1 MKISKRFV
9 HVIQTTTYQKN
20 TKIITGMGL
29 FLTPDMANVKTQFF
43 KELCSLVCNFSPR
56 IKNRSGSISLDIRA
70 TKSGFLKLLLVAHY
84 YE

>member
-20 TKIITGMGL
+20 AKIITGMGL

-43 KELCSLVCNFSPR
+43 KELCSLVCNFSAV
-56 IKNRSGSISLDIRA
+56 I
-70 TKSGFLKLLLVAHY
+70 
-84 YE
+84 

>member
-20 TKIITGMGL
+20 AKIITGMGL

-43 KELCSLVCNFSPR
+43 KELCSLVCNFSPK

-70 TKSGFLKLLLVAHY
+70 TKSGFLKLLLAAHY
-84 YE
+84 CE